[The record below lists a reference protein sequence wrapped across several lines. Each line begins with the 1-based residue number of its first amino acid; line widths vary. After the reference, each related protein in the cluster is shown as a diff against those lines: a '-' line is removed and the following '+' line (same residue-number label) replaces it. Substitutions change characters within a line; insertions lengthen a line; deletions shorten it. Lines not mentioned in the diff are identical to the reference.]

1 MDEERDDAGAVD
13 LGVEMLDAEHRG
25 QLERMEELERAIRD
39 TAARPE
45 LSARLEELIR
55 YLEAHLMSEQIAM
68 REHAYPAYEA
78 HVREHEDAIELL
90 RDLEAPLLAR
100 RRGGRLGGP
109 RGIERLADQPHP
121 HDGSFSGGVHE
132 DEGNRAAL
140 RSCAAP
146 RRAR

>member
-25 QLERMEELERAIRD
+25 QLERMEALERAIRD
-39 TAARPE
+39 GAARPE

-55 YLEAHLMSEQIAM
+55 YLEAHFMSEQIAM

-90 RDLEAPLLAR
+90 RDLEAR
-100 RRGGRLGGP
+100 CSRGEAEVAVEIL
-109 RGIERLADQPHP
+109 
-121 HDGSFSGGVHE
+121 
-132 DEGNRAAL
+132 AAL
-140 RSCAAP
+140 RGWLVSHIHTTDHSLAEFMKTKGIELH
-146 RRAR
+146 